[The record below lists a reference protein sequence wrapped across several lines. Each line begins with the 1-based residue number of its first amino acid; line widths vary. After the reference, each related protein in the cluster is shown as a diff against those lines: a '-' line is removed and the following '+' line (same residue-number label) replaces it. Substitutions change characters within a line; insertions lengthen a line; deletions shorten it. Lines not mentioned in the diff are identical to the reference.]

1 MEECFMQENIE
12 LTKKR
17 ALPKLNSESELL
29 KLATQEFIKVMSNF
43 GNALTLDIE
52 KLEAE
57 QKERSKEIISN
68 FNRQLDFLENFKNDE
83 ELSEDMKKEIYNDFN
98 NTTKEL
104 GDYQI
109 SVYKDN
115 QNEKMIKQV
124 ADGIL
129 KVVTVATLGSIVVAL
144 IKKIK

>member
-1 MEECFMQENIE
+1 
-12 LTKKR
+12 
-17 ALPKLNSESELL
+17 
-29 KLATQEFIKVMSNF
+29 MSNF

>member
-1 MEECFMQENIE
+1 ME
-12 LTKKR
+12 LAKKG

-68 FNRQLDFLENFKNDE
+68 FNRQDRKSTRLN
-83 ELSEDMKKEIYNDFN
+83 S
-98 NTTKEL
+98 
-104 GDYQI
+104 
-109 SVYKDN
+109 SH
-115 QNEKMIKQV
+115 
-124 ADGIL
+124 
-129 KVVTVATLGSIVVAL
+129 
-144 IKKIK
+144 